1 MKSYEIKKLL
11 VEINERRHIIKNP
24 VVYTNLTQERIEHLK
39 SLDYI
44 STRLK
49 GILKA

>member
-24 VVYTNLTQERIEHLK
+24 SVYTNLTQERIEHLK

-44 STRLK
+44 SVRLK
-49 GILKA
+49 DVLKV